1 MEKALKQVSAAL
13 TGGGTFLVAAHTGP
27 DGDAIGSTFALGH
40 LLARLGKQ
48 VTVYNA
54 SGLPEQ
60 FAWLTPPAPMRN
72 ALPATA
78 FDWTVA
84 LDCGDRARLGDE
96 LAPRFG
102 TQGTINI
109 DHHLGNPG
117 YAQINW
123 VDTRFSSVGEMI
135 ARLAADLGVPLS
147 GALGEAVYL
156 AMITDTGYFSY
167 GNTRPET
174 LELAAEILRQ
184 GLNPEDFNAK
194 LQNQWSLGR
203 IQLWARVLDTTE
215 LHFGGTIGLI
225 RITGAMFEA
234 TGTVSADTEG
244 VVNYVRRI
252 KGVQAAVCLR
262 EDGPELTKV
271 SLRSSGDINVQA
283 VAAELGGGGH
293 RNAAGC
299 VVPAPIATAQAVVLE
314 AAGRV
319 LGLA

>member
-13 TGGGTFLVAAHTGP
+13 TGGETFLVAAHTGP

-40 LLARLGKQ
+40 LLARLGKR
-48 VTVYNA
+48 VALYNA

-60 FAWLTPPAPMRN
+60 FNWLTPPAPL
-72 ALPATA
+72 ADQLPQGPV
-78 FDWTVA
+78 DWIIA

-96 LAPRFG
+96 LAGRFG

-123 VDTRFSSVGEMI
+123 VDTGFASVGEMI
-135 ARLAADLGVPLS
+135 ARLAAELDVPLS

-167 GNTRPET
+167 GNTHPET

-184 GLNPEDFNAK
+184 GLDPEDFNAK

-203 IQLWARVLDTTE
+203 VQLWARVLDTAE
-215 LHFGGTIGLI
+215 LHFDGAVGVI

-234 TGTVSADTEG
+234 TGTQSADTEG
-244 VVNYVRRI
+244 VVNYIRRI
-252 KGVQAAVCLR
+252 KGVRAAVCLR

-271 SLRSSGDINVQA
+271 SLRSWGNVNVQA

-299 VVPAPIATAQAVVLE
+299 VVPAPMAEAQALVLE